1 MTRGHGQMWKR
12 TPHPAPLGVPPFP
25 QRPRHAEGLVSASG
39 EAQLLPQ
46 SRGKAWTAPAS
57 GFTEKNQTK
66 APQGQAGALTFNQ
79 ADTVPHIW

>member
-1 MTRGHGQMWKR
+1 MEEDPSPSTPRGV
-12 TPHPAPLGVPPFP
+12 TFP